1 MTDALPAVVYMMAQ
15 NAGTN
20 QVASVCFQQMED
32 ALHKQEP
39 RNARLCFQL
48 SQPCARLA
56 GGRV

>member
-1 MTDALPAVVYMMAQ
+1 MMAQ
-15 NAGTN
+15 KGTN
-20 QVASVCFQQMED
+20 QAASVCFQQMED

-56 GGRV
+56 GGRAWVAF

>member
-1 MTDALPAVVYMMAQ
+1 MIDDLPAVVYMMAQ
-15 NAGTN
+15 KMGTN

-56 GGRV
+56 GGHA